1 MVACIFSRLFQ
12 GPLWRLSCLVGP
24 TVALVLSLG
33 FRPVT
38 SSLLFSYLLIFA
50 DGCGLLIALIHDSHM
65 AQINGLRA
73 PGGWCPSYSTTP
85 LTADLPTGSMRGQ
98 HPSAPA
104 KRPRIVC
111 APQRAQHSQ

>member
-50 DGCGLLIALIHDSHM
+50 DGCGVLIALIHDSHM

-73 PGGWCPSYSTTP
+73 PGGGVG
-85 LTADLPTGSMRGQ
+85 A
-98 HPSAPA
+98 
-104 KRPRIVC
+104 PRI
-111 APQRAQHSQ
+111 PRHH